1 MASISPRLIPH
12 PADETGVLPDK
23 GKGGWFIEDVIW
35 GGRVYVGDFGDLT
48 KLRSMIYGPGPRI
61 DDNDATSTELKPGQV
76 YAQEIDVMRARY
88 IQPLLETAA
97 IREAQLLAT
106 LKKNGRI

>member
-23 GKGGWFIEDVIW
+23 GKGGWFVEDVIW
-35 GGRVYVGDFGDLT
+35 GGRVHVGDSGDLT
-48 KLRSMIYGPGPRI
+48 KLRSMIYGPGPKV
-61 DDNDATSTELKPGQV
+61 DAQDPEPGQI

-97 IREAQLLAT
+97 VREAQLLAT